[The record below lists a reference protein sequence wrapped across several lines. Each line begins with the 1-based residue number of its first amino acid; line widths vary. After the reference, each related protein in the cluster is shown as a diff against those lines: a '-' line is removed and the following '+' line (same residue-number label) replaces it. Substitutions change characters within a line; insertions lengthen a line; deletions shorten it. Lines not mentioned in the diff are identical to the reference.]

1 MDTEDLGTLGQ
12 MLALGADYIS
22 DQDETNDAADIA
34 RMQGVMADL
43 AALTQSETAET
54 EPAET
59 DD

>member
-22 DQDETNDAADIA
+22 DQDETDDASDIA
-34 RMQGVMADL
+34 RMEGVMADL
-43 AALTQSETAET
+43 AALTQSEAAET